1 MGISPLTPVRNGLF
15 RIHLLGAVGVILYL
29 VMAFLNAA
37 GQGFTANRDLYARA
51 TFEPADAV
59 EYLVETWKQTR
70 AGVQGRV
77 LTLWGLAENPEATAL
92 SEQDPGIIMARLWQ
106 EEGIQI
112 RVATPHQEDARRLLG
127 DAVSIFNNPLQAA
140 QGAHA
145 VALITERP
153 MYSAVAMTDLA
164 TALQGR
170 MVLDGREFLNSL
182 DADAAG
188 LFYLSFAKP
197 AGPPWL
203 DGDFQTYVEHLQ
215 KKLPADAR
223 LLLLPV
229 SRLATTSGRARW
241 FLHLNYQLAPRH
253 LYLWRPD
260 LASGTSG
267 QYRDWVLSYNKKKPW
282 KRLQRWGPNR
292 RDFSG
297 MPGIGPARLLHEA
310 ERNFVQ
316 NKSITHI
323 LFFSHNSDFRATDWE
338 CIPVEDLR

>member
-1 MGISPLTPVRNGLF
+1 MGISLLTPVRNGLF

-59 EYLVETWKQTR
+59 EYLVETWKQTPV
-70 AGVQGRV
+70 GVQGRV

-145 VALITERP
+145 VALITERL

-164 TALQGR
+164 AALQGR

-182 DADAAG
+182 AADAAG

-215 KKLPADAR
+215 EKLPADAR

-282 KRLQRWGPNR
+282 KRLQRWGPNL